1 MRTKTGVVVSAG
13 KMAKTITVRVDSH
26 SMHPIYG
33 KRVKS
38 TKKFYAHDENG
49 VVKEGD
55 LVTIQES
62 RPLSRLKRWTLV
74 SQAN

>member
-13 KMAKTITVRVDSH
+13 KMAKTVVVKVDSH

-38 TKKFYAHDENG
+38 SKKFYAHDENG
-49 VVKEGD
+49 VYAEGSK
-55 LVTIQES
+55 VTIQES
-62 RPLSRLKRWTLV
+62 RPLSKLKRWTV
-74 SQAN
+74 VV

>member
-13 KMAKTITVRVDSH
+13 KMAKTIAVKVDSY

-38 TKKFYAHDENG
+38 TKKFYAHDEDNVAKMG
-49 VVKEGD
+49 Q
-55 LVTIQES
+55 LVTIKES
-62 RPLSRLKRWTLV
+62 RPLSKLKRWALV
-74 SQAN
+74 S